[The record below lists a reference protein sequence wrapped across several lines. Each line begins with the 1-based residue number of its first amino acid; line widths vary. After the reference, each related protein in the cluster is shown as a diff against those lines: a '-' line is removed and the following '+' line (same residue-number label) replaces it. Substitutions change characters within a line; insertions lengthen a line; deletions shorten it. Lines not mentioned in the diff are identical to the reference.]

1 MVVNELERDAT
12 SVREA
17 EAGPGLQA
25 TAPLVARSGEGLLLA
40 VLACG
45 LGAAILLRFYGAGT
59 WDLRGDEPTTLA
71 IALDNP
77 GSRGLF
83 SLYYYVTHFFLGVL
97 PDQLWAVRLPA
108 VLAGIL
114 GLFAF
119 AWLARE
125 VLGRVEAVCATLLI
139 CFSGFHIEISQF
151 ARYYSS
157 VFLLSCLHFF
167 FFVRFVRTGH
177 LSLGALSVVFG
188 IATVACHFVSA
199 LVFVVTGAY
208 CLLAL
213 RFDALLPRPAL
224 RKPIAIALGASAC
237 AGLAA
242 IPTVIK
248 VFSVWLSYPDWNLPR
263 WRILPSLILD
273 HLTLPVFVAAC
284 FGLWWLWRRGDRPV
298 AVLAA
303 LAVGVTL
310 PTLGLG
316 GLLMNFAPR
325 YGTALLPWFYLAA
338 GACCGAMLR
347 SARAQV
353 GPVAAL
359 APLAI
364 LVAAS
369 VPSAASYFL
378 ERQSVSYRRVLEIVL
393 AQSAP
398 GDVIETNVALFPGT
412 DAIEIALYR
421 SEPWNRTY
429 PWQEALGGGDAQWFL
444 YEVSRAG
451 YAPALEAWLI
461 ANADKVLT
469 QRSNRIDRHSR
480 QLDLWKRRP
489 PDGP

>member
-1 MVVNELERDAT
+1 
-12 SVREA
+12 
-17 EAGPGLQA
+17 
-25 TAPLVARSGEGLLLA
+25 
-40 VLACG
+40 
-45 LGAAILLRFYGAGT
+45 T

-77 GSRGLF
+77 GSRGFF
-83 SLYYYVTHFFLGVL
+83 SLYYYVTHYFLGVL
-97 PDQLWAVRLPA
+97 PDQVWAVRLPA
-108 VLAGIL
+108 VLAGVL

-119 AWLARE
+119 GWLARE
-125 VLGRVEAVCATLLI
+125 VLGREEAICATLLV
-139 CFSGFHIEISQF
+139 CFGGFHIEISQF

-157 VFLLSCLHFF
+157 VFLLSSLHFL
-167 FFVRFVRTGH
+167 FFVRFLRTGR
-177 LSLGALSVVFG
+177 LSLGVLSVGLGLV
-188 IATVACHFVSA
+188 TVACHFASA
-199 LVFVVTGAY
+199 LVFVVTATY

-224 RKPIAIALGASAC
+224 RKPIAIALGAGVC

-242 IPTVIK
+242 VPTVIK

-273 HLTLPVFVAAC
+273 HLTLPMFVAAG

-303 LAVGVTL
+303 LAVGFTL
-310 PTLGLG
+310 LTLGLG

-325 YGTALLPWFYLAA
+325 YGTALFPWFYLAA

-347 SARAQV
+347 SARPQV
-353 GPVAAL
+353 GAVAAL

-369 VPSAASYFL
+369 VPSAVSYFL
-378 ERQSVSYRRVLEIVL
+378 ERQNVSYRRGLEVVL
-393 AQSAP
+393 AQAVP
-398 GDVIETNVALFPGT
+398 GDLIETNVALFPGS

-429 PWQEALGGGDAQWFL
+429 PWQEALSGSDAQWFL
-444 YEVSRAG
+444 YEVSRTG

-469 QRSNRIDRHSR
+469 QRSNRIDRHMR

-489 PDGP
+489 KGSP